1 MAKEQLK
8 PKKGVVVTE
17 INGVKYFKLQSNYT
31 GDYTKNCGLLGT
43 EIDENFYFLRSNDI
57 DKMSVKNGIL
67 TLTRV
72 DGGTLSADI
81 SMPYT
86 FNFDEKTGKLIIT
99 DGNGDVQVLEG
110 FVVEGKDVR
119 VATDATLNGD
129 GTKGNPLRISELEKT
144 GTYAPANEFLDMA
157 VYTYFELVREL
168 LDDGTEIY
176 HYEERMKNQ
185 VPEGADVIEY
195 SEKPT
200 KDLNFESPRWI
211 KVRKDINL
219 PDASKLGAGYRIVTR
234 ESKDNFG
241 LLYNYDGVKKIQAAL
256 DTTGSLWRIPTRRD
270 WALML
275 NAAEYCEEDRD
286 HDTKYVNEWTG
297 KNAGARAKATTLWML
312 SNRQEKGLPVA
323 GEDSLPIA
331 GTNKFTVY
339 PVGYADGS
347 RGADDKDFDLEAF
360 TKKSSFWSITP
371 TDCNGEK
378 YSSNIFTRTFAYDTR
393 KVLQESSK
401 PSSRMSIRLV
411 KDFEPG
417 QMNANEIENIL
428 GYDMPVVLLTND
440 ETGYSKL
447 WTSINVGFSE
457 EQYDGVYS
465 KEWSAATG
473 SERGHEI
480 VYYINVWDGKE
491 WHKKQMNEGDS
502 IVLLNGGK
510 DESGNTIYNH
520 EWRIY
525 SGETEPMLI
534 DTAKA
539 IKGEFQKEIDELN
552 EKVDDLSD
560 ITKELSTVTKET
572 KENLENEINRAKSAE
587 TALRKDIDDLSAFT
601 ETAEDNV
608 NDLVNDII
616 GVEGN
621 VVSGFAMPNFYGAYW
636 KDIDKSEYDAAP
648 NDEKEHIHGSEI
660 PSAAEWHEEHPSI
673 NYIELFDD
681 SVEPHVYKYVK
692 LETDAHYISDA
703 ENIIDAIEKLDG
715 AISEAVG
722 DIMVKKLDEPA
733 PDMLASYVLLVGD
746 EQKGD
751 RINIPKDDVQA
762 FHEVKVGHSGA
773 TINSETGEIIDG
785 PYADHEVLII
795 SYLNSE
801 HVYKLVEIDLED
813 IIIENEF
820 KDGFNIEGHEVK
832 VKIDDASEK
841 VIVKYDENE
850 NVTEKV
856 LSVSPDGVK
865 VSHIQDAIDAAVAE
879 ETERAEEA
887 EQALDE
893 KIEAETARAQ
903 SAETALQ
910 EDIDAEIDRSKR
922 IDENIAKDLIGVS
935 GKYSGDTENGF
946 ALDFF
951 MAEYVETDESHPEAT
966 VMDHIPGYE
975 EIMDNDYLEDP
986 AMKYINF
993 GGFIYELVPST
1004 NYISNANNVYEAL
1017 TALDNKAKETSDG
1030 LDNEIARAVA
1040 RENEIDQKVDDEIA
1054 RATEAEA
1061 ELQENIED
1069 EIARATEKENSIQ
1082 SELDLTQAGA
1092 GLESDGSYRT
1102 IENANYISE
1111 ASSLRDADAKLDVA
1125 LKSESDRATAAENS
1139 ISGAVTT
1146 LSGIV
1151 STFSAKTDGEISR
1164 LDAKIETETT
1174 RATTAENGLNDRV
1187 STLENV
1193 TIIGEKAINV
1203 DKSTANENKVITLV
1217 IDSDNK
1223 VLSQSNNGLKTTLGL
1238 NYDSVNKKI
1247 QLTGID
1253 GAVLSEFNSSDFV
1266 KDGMIDSVV
1275 FDPTTKKLTITWNT
1289 DAGKE
1294 STVIDLT
1301 SLTDVYTVAEDSK
1314 NYLAI
1319 NDYVV
1324 SAKVGVENGLAKQN
1338 DYVALKDR
1346 VDLMESGYTTPGS
1359 IKHTIS
1365 DLMITNATEG
1375 SNIDAG
1381 KSLMRHYAVDGEKYY
1396 YASSNAKDMFYG
1408 DKVLSTALSDIE
1420 TSISNLSGSSETI
1433 ISAITDTINNF
1444 SASTVQEFNR
1454 ISGAVNTEIERA
1466 TAAENSISGNVNTL
1480 SASVVTLS
1488 STTQAIQSELDATQT
1503 GAGLN
1508 SDGGYIVKETA
1519 NYISTATSLA
1529 NADMILDG
1537 ALKSESDRAT
1547 AAENVISGAVVA
1559 LSGVVET
1566 ITETLSGSTDEIQAE
1581 LDATQAGAGLNADG
1595 TYHKHN
1601 TAGDM
1606 GNYISNA
1613 TSLDDA
1619 DMMLDNA
1626 LKTESNRATAA
1637 EEELRGLITDSTT
1650 KVSELSAATE
1660 TFSANT
1666 VSGFAKVDK
1675 KIDAETDRATAAEKS
1690 ISGDVDTLKD
1700 SIKTFSG
1707 ATVDEIARLDAQSK
1721 KNKVKSTGNTIVV
1734 TEATEGTNLDV
1745 NIDNKTILSNNDK
1758 LKTGLK
1764 VMPLAAGELEANVR
1778 EAFRL
1783 VDNEGTPVDGT
1794 TIKIYKSSSLV
1805 SVELISKDDIDYV
1818 RITYIDNSGDTKT
1831 MDLNIQ
1837 QLIFE
1842 SEFKDGLVV
1851 NEKGEVRVK
1860 IDPAS
1865 ENFLTVSSEG
1875 VKVSGLQNAINAAVE
1890 KEKIRATAAEDAI
1903 SSAVTESTTKL
1914 SELSAATI
1922 SFSGA
1927 TVAKIGL
1934 MESGWNVPGS
1944 IKHTLEDTFVT
1955 SVTGGSAE
1963 DANKSLMRYYNDGAE
1978 HKYYASSN
1986 ANDMYYDGLPLSTVI
2001 KTIEDKITQPSIAID
2016 KLSGATIAEIAR
2028 VDKKIDNEETRATA
2042 AEKSISGTVNTL
2054 KDSTEKFSAATVN
2067 KFTEIDGKIDSNN
2080 TRLNEL
2086 SASTIDF
2093 SGATVA
2099 EIKRVEG
2106 EDIASD
2112 DPYEISATNGL
2123 ILKRKNGNEI
2133 TISFD
2138 GNFGASMP
2146 TPLG

>member
-1 MAKEQLK
+1 MVKEQLK

-636 KDIDKSEYDAAP
+636 KDIDKSEYDTAP

-820 KDGFNIEGHEVK
+820 KDGFNVEGHEVK

-865 VSHIQDAIDAAVAE
+865 VSHIQDAINAAVE
-879 ETERAEEA
+879 K
-887 EQALDE
+887 E
-893 KIEAETARAQ
+893 KI
-903 SAETALQ
+903 
-910 EDIDAEIDRSKR
+910 
-922 IDENIAKDLIGVS
+922 
-935 GKYSGDTENGF
+935 
-946 ALDFF
+946 
-951 MAEYVETDESHPEAT
+951 
-966 VMDHIPGYE
+966 
-975 EIMDNDYLEDP
+975 
-986 AMKYINF
+986 
-993 GGFIYELVPST
+993 
-1004 NYISNANNVYEAL
+1004 
-1017 TALDNKAKETSDG
+1017 
-1030 LDNEIARAVA
+1030 
-1040 RENEIDQKVDDEIA
+1040 
-1054 RATEAEA
+1054 
-1061 ELQENIED
+1061 
-1069 EIARATEKENSIQ
+1069 
-1082 SELDLTQAGA
+1082 
-1092 GLESDGSYRT
+1092 
-1102 IENANYISE
+1102 
-1111 ASSLRDADAKLDVA
+1111 
-1125 LKSESDRATAAENS
+1125 RATAAE
-1139 ISGAVTT
+1139 IS
-1146 LSGIV
+1146 
-1151 STFSAKTDGEISR
+1151 
-1164 LDAKIETETT
+1164 
-1174 RATTAENGLNDRV
+1174 
-1187 STLENV
+1187 
-1193 TIIGEKAINV
+1193 
-1203 DKSTANENKVITLV
+1203 
-1217 IDSDNK
+1217 
-1223 VLSQSNNGLKTTLGL
+1223 
-1238 NYDSVNKKI
+1238 
-1247 QLTGID
+1247 
-1253 GAVLSEFNSSDFV
+1253 
-1266 KDGMIDSVV
+1266 
-1275 FDPTTKKLTITWNT
+1275 
-1289 DAGKE
+1289 
-1294 STVIDLT
+1294 
-1301 SLTDVYTVAEDSK
+1301 
-1314 NYLAI
+1314 
-1319 NDYVV
+1319 
-1324 SAKVGVENGLAKQN
+1324 
-1338 DYVALKDR
+1338 
-1346 VDLMESGYTTPGS
+1346 
-1359 IKHTIS
+1359 
-1365 DLMITNATEG
+1365 
-1375 SNIDAG
+1375 
-1381 KSLMRHYAVDGEKYY
+1381 
-1396 YASSNAKDMFYG
+1396 
-1408 DKVLSTALSDIE
+1408 
-1420 TSISNLSGSSETI
+1420 
-1433 ISAITDTINNF
+1433 
-1444 SASTVQEFNR
+1444 
-1454 ISGAVNTEIERA
+1454 ISGAVNTFSGATVNKFTEIDGKID
-1466 TAAENSISGNVNTL
+1466 SSNTSLNEL
-1480 SASVVTLS
+1480 SAATK
-1488 STTQAIQSELDATQT
+1488 TAISNLQSELDTTQT
-1503 GAGLN
+1503 GAGLKE
-1508 SDGGYIVKETA
+1508 DGSYKGHDSQSEGMTYIT
-1519 NYISTATSLA
+1519 TATSI
-1529 NADMILDG
+1529 D
-1537 ALKSESDRAT
+1537 
-1547 AAENVISGAVVA
+1547 
-1559 LSGVVET
+1559 
-1566 ITETLSGSTDEIQAE
+1566 
-1581 LDATQAGAGLNADG
+1581 
-1595 TYHKHN
+1595 
-1601 TAGDM
+1601 
-1606 GNYISNA
+1606 NA
-1613 TSLDDA
+1613 TVLLD
-1619 DMMLDNA
+1619 
-1626 LKTESNRATAA
+1626 KGIQKETNRAT
-1637 EEELRGLITDSTT
+1637 EEEKALRGLITDSTT

-1660 TFSANT
+1660 TFSGAT
-1666 VSGFAKVDK
+1666 VAEIAKVDG
-1675 KIDAETDRATAAEKS
+1675 KINDEITRATAAEKS

-1745 NIDNKTILSNNDK
+1745 NIDGKTILSNK
-1758 LKTGLK
+1758 GELKTGLK
-1764 VMPLAAGELEANVR
+1764 VVPLAAGELEANVR

-1818 RITYIDNSGDTKT
+1818 RITYIDNSGATQT

-1851 NEKGEVRVK
+1851 NENGEVRVK
-1860 IDPAS
+1860 IDPTS
-1865 ENFLTVSSEG
+1865 EVFLTVSSEG
-1875 VKVSGLQNAINAAVE
+1875 IKVSGLQNAINTAVAAEVA
-1890 KEKIRATAAEDAI
+1890 RATAAEDSI
-1903 SSAVTESTTKL
+1903 SANVTTLSSTT
-1914 SELSAATI
+1914 ETFSA
-1922 SFSGA
+1922 S
-1927 TVAKIGL
+1927 TVAKFEV

-1944 IKHTLEDTFVT
+1944 IKHTI
-1955 SVTGGSAE
+1955 E
-1963 DANKSLMRYYNDGAE
+1963 DAFVKSVAVGSSEDSNKSLMRYYNDGDE
-1978 HKYYASSN
+1978 HKYYVSSS
-1986 ANDMYYDGLPLSTVI
+1986 ANDMYYNGLPLSTVI
-2001 KTIEDKITQPSIAID
+2001 KNIKDEITQSSND
-2016 KLSGATIAEIAR
+2016 TDELSAATISEVAR
-2028 VDKKIDNEETRATA
+2028 LDRRINDETTRATA
-2042 AEKSISGTVNTL
+2042 AENSISGTVNTL
-2054 KDSTEKFSAATVN
+2054 SAATESEIERIEGKLSDNERVTSEAINQLKDEIDKTQEGAGLNEDGSYHKHNTVGDMANYITNATSLDNADMMLDSALKAESDRAIASEESISGIVN
-2067 KFTEIDGKIDSNN
+2067 TFSATTESTIKNLQEQLTEANSIIETLRTEIQ
-2080 TRLNEL
+2080 TL
-2086 SASTIDF
+2086 SGVVETIESQMAVNIYSTVR
-2093 SGATVA
+2093 AM
-2099 EIKRVEG
+2099 
-2106 EDIASD
+2106 
-2112 DPYEISATNGL
+2112 L
-2123 ILKRKNGNEI
+2123 Q
-2133 TISFD
+2133 
-2138 GNFGASMP
+2138 GASKQIKV
-2146 TPLG
+2146 TPDDDSKQINIGFADDAIFGQ